1 MKDQENKEEK
11 KETKEE
17 EVKKDDNDEEILLE
31 DEDEI
36 KEEPE
41 YVTREIN
48 LDDLYD
54 GAVNNTVVID
64 PITNNEVLMTNKK
77 PNYTIIGVIFAIIVL
92 LVLYYVNNKTDL
104 GNTTKD
110 VEPKKTTTTV
120 NSNLNNVDGTLTCTY
135 QSKSDAE
142 SQDVTYTANYENST
156 IKDSNFKYV
165 VVLNSDNQSAVIED
179 LKTQYE
185 TFFIN
190 NATIKGNV
198 VSYEKNSKGF
208 TFSVETNYLKSG
220 FDELVVNENQT
231 ILFVKPQ
238 KTDTIESLQKA
249 YTDKGFNCSLTDNK
263 GEE

>member
-11 KETKEE
+11 KEIKE

-36 KEEPE
+36 KDEPE

-64 PITNNEVLMTNKK
+64 PITNNEVLMANKK

-120 NSNLNNVDGTLTCTY
+120 NSNLSNVDGTLTCTY

-142 SQDVTYTANYENST
+142 SQDVTYTANYENSQ

-165 VVLNSDNQSAVIED
+165 VVSNSDNQSAVIED

-220 FDELVVNENQT
+220 FDELVINENQT

-249 YTDKGFNCSLTDNK
+249 YTDKGFNCSLTDNRS
-263 GEE
+263 EE